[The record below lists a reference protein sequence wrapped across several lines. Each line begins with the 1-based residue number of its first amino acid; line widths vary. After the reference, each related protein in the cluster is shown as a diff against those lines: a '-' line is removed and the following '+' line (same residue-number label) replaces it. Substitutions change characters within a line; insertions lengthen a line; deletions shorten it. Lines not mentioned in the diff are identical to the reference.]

1 MNGMPIFDG
10 EKKPLIS
17 PEMIEEIRREHDR
30 EAQNIS
36 GVFDGRVFRRVR
48 KNQARIKE
56 LEEHQEAMLRAQQ
69 QASLTKVKDV
79 EDWIRI
85 VQTRT
90 RALEL
95 LQKFKHNREVRAFL
109 EEIECR

>member
-1 MNGMPIFDG
+1 MNGQGIVNWRSY
-10 EKKPLIS
+10 K
-17 PEMIEEIRREHDR
+17 R
-30 EAQNIS
+30 A
-36 GVFDGRVFRRVR
+36 R
-48 KNQARIKE
+48 KSNARIKE

-90 RALEL
+90 RAIEL
-95 LQKFKHNREVRAFL
+95 LRKFESDREVAEFL
-109 EEIECR
+109 EEIKT